1 MLDKTH
7 GFSFI
12 YGLKKSK
19 DLINILH
26 HMYILKLTDLLED
39 ARIDP
44 VRWKFLENVMDGIN
58 IGLLT
63 VYS

>member
-1 MLDKTH
+1 MAFLLSMD
-7 GFSFI
+7 
-12 YGLKKSK
+12 LKKSK

-26 HMYILKLTDLLED
+26 YMYILKLTDLLED
-39 ARIDP
+39 ARKDP
-44 VRWKFLENVMDGIN
+44 VRWKFLENVMDGMN